1 MAANESAIPHY
12 GLGQGNE
19 SRRPHDGLNR
29 RGGLIARLLVLQGR
43 NRIRNETSTRLHRG
57 YSVLQGSRA
66 NSDR

>member
-12 GLGQGNE
+12 GSGQGNE

-29 RGGLIARLLVLQGR
+29 CGGLITRLLVLERR
-43 NRIRNETSTRLHRG
+43 NRVRNETRTRLHRG
-57 YSVLQGSRA
+57 HAVLQGSSA